1 MQLGDIKIPKH
12 ICIDVHTYRYVVLCV
27 HCIDTDL
34 DNYVYNDIHKYVSYN
49 KSVQITKI
57 NHPGRQ
63 KMDMDVSPIKYYE
76 YKKKSQRRKAR
87 RIDRG

>member
-1 MQLGDIKIPKH
+1 MIY
-12 ICIDVHTYRYVVLCV
+12 TY
-27 HCIDTDL
+27 T
-34 DNYVYNDIHKYVSYN
+34 NVSYN

-76 YKKKSQRRKAR
+76 YKKNHSVGRPDELIGAE
-87 RIDRG
+87 G